1 MRLPFLRLIIIS
13 AILGGIFC
21 LDSSCKNGNSESKPV
36 SFSYEEFRDSL
47 RSIKPDTSTE
57 TGNVLDKEFNPAT
70 DSLEILLMSMDTIW
84 DHDLQ
89 LLSRIDTFIKGL
101 KKTEKFTPE
110 EIAAVRENVRMLDS
124 FLKNRDNP
132 DILQPCRDT
141 SCILY
146 AEVKRSSQTLYLRI
160 GGELKDSFPVST
172 GMKKFET
179 PDIAQHPR
187 GPLFVKY
194 NSKKFPGGNYK
205 GLGNMPYA
213 VFISGG
219 YAIHGTTVGNFKKLG
234 KPASHGCIRLHPDN
248 AYVFYELVKRI
259 GIANTWVVVKE

>member
-1 MRLPFLRLIIIS
+1 MKRILVIPFCALF
-13 AILGGIFC
+13 LGLFIVEY
-21 LDSSCKNGNSESKPV
+21 SCRNGNSREKAAPFPYV
-36 SFSYEEFRDSL
+36 QFRDSL
-47 RSIKPDTSTE
+47 RKLKPDSTTE
-57 TGNVLDKEFNPAT
+57 AVNILDQEFNPAT
-70 DSLEILLMSMDTIW
+70 DSLDALLQHMDTIW
-84 DHDLQ
+84 HHDLQ
-89 LLSRIDTFIKGL
+89 LLIRIDTFIKGL

-124 FLKNRDNP
+124 FLRNRNNP
-132 DILQPCRDT
+132 DIPQPCTDT
-141 SCILY
+141 GCILY
-146 AEVKRSSQTLYLRI
+146 AEVRRSSQTLYLRI

-172 GMKKFET
+172 GMKKYET
-179 PDIAQHPR
+179 PDIGQHPR

-194 NSKKFPGGNYK
+194 ISKKFPGGNYK

-213 VFISGG
+213 VFIKGG
-219 YAIHGTTVGNFKKLG
+219 YAIHGTTTGNFKKLG